1 LAYARLYKIKAE
13 FAMLKNDNKYKTPTI
28 HELYP
33 LKDHQTGQANATL
46 LAWPLFLF
54 GIAIYLT
61 R

>member
-1 LAYARLYKIKAE
+1 
-13 FAMLKNDNKYKTPTI
+13 MLKNDNEYKMPTA

-33 LKDHQTGQANATL
+33 LKGHQTGQANATL
-46 LAWPLFLF
+46 FAWLLFLF